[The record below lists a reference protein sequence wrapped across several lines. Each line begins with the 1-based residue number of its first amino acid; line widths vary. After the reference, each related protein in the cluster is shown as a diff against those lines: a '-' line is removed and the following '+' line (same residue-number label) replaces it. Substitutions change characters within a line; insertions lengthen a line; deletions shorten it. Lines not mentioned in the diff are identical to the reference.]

1 MVETAER
8 TGERRKGRR
17 REEEVRLER
26 RQKRYA
32 DGAKR
37 KMVQGGRNAKCKG
50 KEEKGN
56 GTKKDTEM
64 VELGKVR

>member
-17 REEEVRLER
+17 REKEVRLER

-37 KMVQGGRNAKCKG
+37 KMVQRGGMQNVRG
-50 KEEKGN
+50 KKR
-56 GTKKDTEM
+56 KEM
-64 VELGKVR
+64 GRKRTRKW